1 MSLRAFHIVFVSASC
16 LLMLFML
23 YWSFMNWNYYKDMAY
38 LSYSGIS
45 FLGLIS
51 LFVPVS
57 KLPMR
62 KIKLDDELED
72 DLGDD

>member
-1 MSLRAFHIVFVSASC
+1 MSLRAFHIVFVSVSC

-51 LFVPVS
+51 LFVYA
-57 KLPMR
+57 K
-62 KIKLDDELED
+62 KFIKKYRTI
-72 DLGDD
+72 